1 MDGYDENAATANAA
15 AAASSSIAE
24 LNGAEDQQ
32 HQEQHG
38 NAGDEEGQEGIEVEE
53 EDQEE
58 EQEQEQEEEDNE
70 CLLCKVDCRPEA
82 YGITPSATQ
91 SLRQLM
97 LIEASNFGM
106 VPDSLLFAKVA
117 DAYRRLVYDPATDRG
132 EIVPLWT
139 TADVQHH
146 FTRCITLLPRR
157 NIVTA
162 MRSLGRIE
170 KHIRLKELY
179 QTDQVSGQRELCVKS
194 LDSYLKVQ
202 KTRLDMQ
209 KTLMAVNK
217 LDAAHVEASKL
228 GVMATTGGGG
238 GAGGAGDALGGIDE
252 MDVTGESMFG

>member
-1 MDGYDENAATANAA
+1 M
-15 AAASSSIAE
+15 
-24 LNGAEDQQ
+24 Q
-32 HQEQHG
+32 
-38 NAGDEEGQEGIEVEE
+38 GQENQDELFYHSEA
-53 EDQEE
+53 
-58 EQEQEQEEEDNE
+58 EEDNGNNEVQENEAENEDTE

-106 VPDSLLFAKVA
+106 IPDELLFSKIA
-117 DAYRRLVYDPATDRG
+117 DAYRQLVYNPATDRG
-132 EIVPLWT
+132 ECVPLWT

-146 FTRCITLLPRR
+146 FTKCVTLLPRR

-179 QTDQVSGQRELCVKS
+179 QSDQVTGQREICPKA

-217 LDAAHVEASKL
+217 LDASHIEASKL
-228 GVMATTGGGG
+228 GVMTTTSGGGTG
-238 GAGGAGDALGGIDE
+238 IGGDAMGGID
-252 MDVTGESMFG
+252 DVDMTGEGMFA

>member
-1 MDGYDENAATANAA
+1 MNGYNEDAAT
-15 AAASSSIAE
+15 ASSSIAAA
-24 LNGAEDQQ
+24 LNGEEGRERIQTEQEDQ
-32 HQEQHG
+32 E
-38 NAGDEEGQEGIEVEE
+38 
-53 EDQEE
+53 EE
-58 EQEQEQEEEDNE
+58 EQEQEDEDTE

-106 VPDSLLFAKVA
+106 IPDELLFQKVA

-132 EIVPLWT
+132 ESVPLWT

-179 QTDQVSGQRELCVKS
+179 QTDQVSGQREICVKS
-194 LDSYLKVQ
+194 LDAYLKVQ

-228 GVMATTGGGG
+228 GVMATTGGGAGGG
-238 GAGGAGDALGGIDE
+238 GAGGAGDAMGGIDDVE
-252 MDVTGESMFG
+252 MTGESMFG